1 MAVQDLLSQ
10 DEIDAL
16 LHGVDDGLVETEVEA
31 TPGSV
36 KSYDLTSQDRIV
48 RGRMPT
54 LEMINERFAR
64 YTRISMFNL
73 LRRSADVAVGGVQ
86 VMKFGEYVHS
96 LYVPTSL
103 NLVKMKPLR
112 GTALFI
118 LDAKLVFKLVDNFF
132 GGDGRHAKIEGREFT
147 PTELRVV
154 RMVLEQ
160 AFVDLKEAWQAVL
173 EMNFEYVNSEVNP
186 AMANI
191 VSPSEV
197 VVVSTFH
204 IELDGGGGDL
214 HITMPYSMIEPIREM
229 LDAGFQSDRR
239 PGRALD
245 QGPARGRAG
254 RPGTARRH
262 RGPPPAQAARHP
274 AHAAG
279 RRDPGGDAGTHGD
292 ARQRRARLQGQAG
305 RPQGQPGATD
315 SRSGRALALIASP
328 EKTNHGRRRKSDHR
342 GTGTGRR
349 VGGGAGRGGRR
360 QPGRHRCAD
369 GPGRRD
375 PVAEPSTPRAPME
388 EFGASPKAPTISG
401 LEGPN
406 LDVILDIPVTISM
419 EVGHTDISIRN
430 LLQLNQGSVIELDRL
445 AGEPLDVLVNGTLIA
460 HGEVVVVNES
470 SASA

>member
-16 LHGVDDGLVETEVEA
+16 LHGVDDGLVQAEA
-31 TPGSV
+31 AAEPGSV

-64 YTRISMFNL
+64 YTRISMFNM

-103 NLVKMKPLR
+103 NLVKIKPLR

-160 AFVDLKEAWQAVL
+160 AFVDLKEAWQAIMEV
-173 EMNFEYVNSEVNP
+173 NFEYINSEVNP

-191 VSPSEV
+191 VGPSEAI
-197 VVVSTFH
+197 VVSTFH

-214 HITMPYSMIEPIREM
+214 HVTMPYSMIEPVREM
-229 LDAGFQSDRR
+229 LDAGFQSDLDDQDERWSK
-239 PGRALD
+239 ALRED
-245 QGPARGRAG
+245 VLDVSVPLS
-254 RPGTARRH
+254 TTVARRQL
-262 RGPPPAQAARHP
+262 RL
-274 AHAAG
+274 
-279 RRDPGGDAGTHGD
+279 RDILHM
-292 ARQRRARLQGQAG
+292 
-305 RPQGQPGATD
+305 QPGD
-315 SRSGRALALIASP
+315 VIPIEMNNELVMRANGVPAFKVKLGSHKGNLAL
-328 EKTNHGRRRKSDHR
+328 
-342 GTGTGRR
+342 
-349 VGGGAGRGGRR
+349 
-360 QPGRHRCAD
+360 Q
-369 GPGRRD
+369 
-375 PVAEPSTPRAPME
+375 
-388 EFGASPKAPTISG
+388 
-401 LEGPN
+401 
-406 LDVILDIPVTISM
+406 
-419 EVGHTDISIRN
+419 
-430 LLQLNQGSVIELDRL
+430 VIEPISRR
-445 AGEPLDVLVNGTLIA
+445 
-460 HGEVVVVNES
+460 
-470 SASA
+470 

>member
-16 LHGVDDGLVETEVEA
+16 LHGVDDGLVQTESVIE
-31 TPGSV
+31 PGSV

-103 NLVKMKPLR
+103 NLVKIKPLR

-154 RMVLEQ
+154 RIVLDQ
-160 AFVDLKEAWQAVL
+160 AFIDLKEAWQAIMEV
-173 EMNFEYVNSEVNP
+173 NFEYINSEVNP

-191 VSPSEV
+191 VGPSEAI
-197 VVVSTFH
+197 VVSTFH

-214 HITMPYSMIEPIREM
+214 HVTMPYSMIEPVREM
-229 LDAGFQSDRR
+229 LDAGFQSDLDDQDERWVN
-239 PGRALD
+239 ALKQD
-245 QGPARGRAG
+245 VLDVSVPMSA
-254 RPGTARRH
+254 TVARR
-262 RGPPPAQAARHP
+262 QLKL
-274 AHAAG
+274 
-279 RRDPGGDAGTHGD
+279 RDVLHM
-292 ARQRRARLQGQAG
+292 
-305 RPQGQPGATD
+305 QPGD
-315 SRSGRALALIASP
+315 VIPVELPEHLVMRANGVPTFKVKLGSHKGNLAL
-328 EKTNHGRRRKSDHR
+328 
-342 GTGTGRR
+342 
-349 VGGGAGRGGRR
+349 
-360 QPGRHRCAD
+360 Q
-369 GPGRRD
+369 
-375 PVAEPSTPRAPME
+375 
-388 EFGASPKAPTISG
+388 
-401 LEGPN
+401 
-406 LDVILDIPVTISM
+406 
-419 EVGHTDISIRN
+419 
-430 LLQLNQGSVIELDRL
+430 VIEPVERR
-445 AGEPLDVLVNGTLIA
+445 
-460 HGEVVVVNES
+460 
-470 SASA
+470 

>member
-16 LHGVDDGLVETEVEA
+16 LHGVDDGLVQTDTVAEA
-31 TPGSV
+31 GSV

-64 YTRISMFNL
+64 YTRISMFNM

-103 NLVKMKPLR
+103 NLVKIKPLR

-160 AFVDLKEAWQAVL
+160 AFIDLKEAWQAIMEV
-173 EMNFEYVNSEVNP
+173 NFEYINSEVNP

-191 VSPSEV
+191 VGPSEAI
-197 VVVSTFH
+197 VVSTFH

-214 HITMPYSMIEPIREM
+214 HVTMPYSMIEPVREM
-229 LDAGFQSDRR
+229 LDAGFQSDLDDQDERWVN
-239 PGRALD
+239 ALRQD
-245 QGPARGRAG
+245 VMDVDVPIGA
-254 RPGTARRH
+254 TVARR
-262 RGPPPAQAARHP
+262 QLKL
-274 AHAAG
+274 
-279 RRDPGGDAGTHGD
+279 RDILHM
-292 ARQRRARLQGQAG
+292 
-305 RPQGQPGATD
+305 QPGD
-315 SRSGRALALIASP
+315 IIPVEMPEDMIMRANGVPAFKVKMGSHKGNLAL
-328 EKTNHGRRRKSDHR
+328 
-342 GTGTGRR
+342 
-349 VGGGAGRGGRR
+349 
-360 QPGRHRCAD
+360 Q
-369 GPGRRD
+369 
-375 PVAEPSTPRAPME
+375 
-388 EFGASPKAPTISG
+388 
-401 LEGPN
+401 
-406 LDVILDIPVTISM
+406 
-419 EVGHTDISIRN
+419 
-430 LLQLNQGSVIELDRL
+430 VIEPIERR
-445 AGEPLDVLVNGTLIA
+445 
-460 HGEVVVVNES
+460 
-470 SASA
+470 

>member
-16 LHGVDDGLVETEVEA
+16 LHGVDDGLVQAETAAE
-31 TPGSV
+31 PGSV

-103 NLVKMKPLR
+103 NLVKIKPLR

-160 AFVDLKEAWQAVL
+160 AFIDLKEAWQAIMEV
-173 EMNFEYVNSEVNP
+173 NFEYINSEVNP

-191 VSPSEV
+191 VGPSEACGV
-197 VVVSTFH
+197 DLPYRTRRRWRRPACDHAV
-204 IELDGGGGDL
+204 LDDRTGARNARRRF
-214 HITMPYSMIEPIREM
+214 PVRP
-229 LDAGFQSDRR
+229 RR
-239 PGRALD
+239 PGRTLE
-245 QGPARGRAG
+245 QGPARRC
-254 RPGTARRH
+254 ARRQCAAERH
-262 RGPPPAQAARHP
+262 RGPPPVTPARYFAYAAR
-274 AHAAG
+274 
-279 RRDPGGDAGTHGD
+279 RRDPH
-292 ARQRRARLQGQAG
+292 RAG
-305 RPQGQPGATD
+305 R
-315 SRSGRALALIASP
+315 
-328 EKTNHGRRRKSDHR
+328 
-342 GTGTGRR
+342 
-349 VGGGAGRGGRR
+349 
-360 QPGRHRCAD
+360 
-369 GPGRRD
+369 
-375 PVAEPSTPRAPME
+375 
-388 EFGASPKAPTISG
+388 
-401 LEGPN
+401 
-406 LDVILDIPVTISM
+406 
-419 EVGHTDISIRN
+419 
-430 LLQLNQGSVIELDRL
+430 
-445 AGEPLDVLVNGTLIA
+445 
-460 HGEVVVVNES
+460 
-470 SASA
+470 